1 MLVLA
6 LDTATPAV
14 TAGVV
19 ELDAR
24 VTTLAQ
30 RVTVDARAHG
40 ELLTPHIQDVLADA
54 GIAASAL
61 DAIVCGAGPGPFTGL
76 RVGMV
81 TAAALA
87 DALEIPAF
95 PVVSLDAIAAD
106 VAAVA
111 EADTADGPLLV
122 ATDARRREIYW
133 AAYRNGRR
141 IEGPQVQRPAAVA
154 DRLAELGVRRV
165 AGQGGRL
172 YAEVLGLPVV
182 EPEFPS
188 PAALVSVAA
197 PALRAGEPPAPL
209 TPLYLRRPDAVE
221 PGAAKKVLR

>member
-1 MLVLA
+1 VLVLA

-14 TAGVV
+14 TVGVV
-19 ELDAR
+19 ELNDV
-24 VTTLAQ
+24 VTTLAE

-40 ELLTPHIQDVLADA
+40 ELLTPHIQDVLAEA

-95 PVVSLDAIAAD
+95 PVVSLDAIGHDAGTD
-106 VAAVA
+106 
-111 EADTADGPLLV
+111 EPLLV

-133 AAYRNGRR
+133 ASYADGRR
-141 IEGPQVQRPAAVA
+141 TEGPHVEKPTAVA
-154 DRLAELGVRRV
+154 ERLTELGVRRV

-182 EPEFPS
+182 EPAFPS
-188 PAALVSVAA
+188 PAALVAVAA
-197 PALRAGEPPAPL
+197 AALRSGAPPAPL

-221 PGAAKKVLR
+221 PGSAKKVLR

>member
-1 MLVLA
+1 
-6 LDTATPAV
+6 
-14 TAGVV
+14 
-19 ELDAR
+19 
-24 VTTLAQ
+24 
-30 RVTVDARAHG
+30 AHG
-40 ELLTPHIQDVLADA
+40 ELLTPHIQDVLAEA

-95 PVVSLDAIAAD
+95 PVVSLDAIGHDAGTD
-106 VAAVA
+106 
-111 EADTADGPLLV
+111 EPLLV

-133 AAYRNGRR
+133 ASYADGRR
-141 IEGPQVQRPAAVA
+141 TEGPHVEKPTAVA
-154 DRLAELGVRRV
+154 ERLTELGVRRV

-182 EPEFPS
+182 EPAFPS
-188 PAALVSVAA
+188 PAALVAVAA
-197 PALRAGEPPAPL
+197 AALRSGAPPAPL

-221 PGAAKKVLR
+221 PGSAKKVLR